1 MTPQD
6 LKDGICQ
13 RLAELWSDR
22 TIYPDVCPD
31 NHERPSAYVQML
43 ESTPTMINAHIVRWD
58 AKLLVVLWGDLD
70 YYSLTNSRD
79 LMRDQKDAIL
89 AMFPLLKVGDRVI
102 LLSVTDQGQDHG
114 DGSAFV
120 EVTAQWYDGTDLNQ
134 ESGESN
140 ANAPLMRDIY
150 GRVENKKGA
159 EEKWQI

>member
-1 MTPQD
+1 
-6 LKDGICQ
+6 
-13 RLAELWSDR
+13 
-22 TIYPDVCPD
+22 
-31 NHERPSAYVQML
+31 
-43 ESTPTMINAHIVRWD
+43 MINAHIVRWD